1 MKETRDF
8 SVLMS
13 VYSKEKPEYLER
25 ALRSITD
32 DQDLLPSEIVLV
44 EDGPLSNELYSTIA
58 KYLSKYKDILKI
70 VKLDENRGLGN
81 ALRIGLTHC
90 TNEIVARMDSDDI
103 SLPWRFRVQYNFFIE
118 HNFDVV
124 GANILEFEGDENNV
138 VGMRK
143 VPELHDDIVAYS
155 KRRCPMNHPT
165 VMFKKG
171 SVLNVGSYEEIKG
184 FEDYYLWVKMIRN
197 GCTFYNIQ
205 QPLLK
210 FRTGREMI
218 RRRGSFNY
226 LSTEVSFFKML
237 REIRYIN
244 QSEYFKN
251 VFIRT
256 LFRILPSNFRLFL
269 YRKFLRERA

>member
-70 VKLDENRGLGN
+70 VKFDENRGLGN
-81 ALRIGLTHC
+81 ALRIDLTHC
-90 TNEIVARMDSDDI
+90 TNEIIARMDSDDI

-155 KRRCPMNHPT
+155 KRRNPMNHPA

-197 GCTFYNIQ
+197 GCIFYNIQ
-205 QPLLK
+205 EPLLK
-210 FRTGREMI
+210 FRTGKGMI
-218 RRRGSFNY
+218 KRRGSFNY
-226 LSTEVSFFKML
+226 SSTEVNFFKTL
-237 REIRYIN
+237 HEIGYIN
-244 QSEYFKN
+244 QSEYLKI

-256 LFRILPSNFRLFL
+256 LFRILPNNFRLFL
-269 YRKFLRERA
+269 YRKFLRERT

>member
-155 KRRCPMNHPT
+155 KRRNPMNHPA